1 MRLSFALCYICWVSW
16 FKQGD
21 GNNIIK
27 RLRIN
32 EAIRAP
38 EIRLVG
44 EKGEQLGLSTMRAAL
59 ETAKKQSLDL
69 VEVAPTATPP
79 VCRLM
84 DYGKF
89 KYQQAKKEQD
99 AKKGQHVSALREVRL
114 RPKIGVHDFDAK
126 ARSARKLLD
135 AGDKVKV
142 TILFRGRE
150 ITHPELGFKLLQRM
164 AEQMKDISV
173 IDRQPL
179 MENRRMMLILAPVA
193 AVKVKPKVE
202 GAAAPEAA
210 KAAKPV
216 AKPDAKPAAKPAD
229 KPVKEAEP
237 AKAEAPAKEEVKE
250 EAQNA

>member
-1 MRLSFALCYICWVSW
+1 
-16 FKQGD
+16 
-21 GNNIIK
+21 
-27 RLRIN
+27 LRVN

-44 EKGEQLGLSTMRAAL
+44 EKGEQLGILAVRQAL
-59 ETAKKQSLDL
+59 DTARKQSLDL

-89 KYQQAKKEQD
+89 KYQQAKKEQE
-99 AKKGQHVSALREVRL
+99 AKKGQHVTALREVRL
-114 RPKIGVHDFDAK
+114 RPKIGVHDFNAK
-126 ARSARKLLD
+126 SRSARKLLE

-164 AEQMKDISV
+164 AELMKDISV

-179 MENRRMMLILAPVA
+179 MENRRMMLILAPLA
-193 AVKVKPKVE
+193 A
-202 GAAAPEAA
+202 
-210 KAAKPV
+210 AAKP
-216 AKPDAKPAAKPAD
+216 KP
-229 KPVKEAEP
+229 
-237 AKAEAPAKEEVKE
+237 KAEAPAATEAPKAAKPAPKPVQEKAPVKE
-250 EAQNA
+250 KEPKEPKGPQEGAKEAAPAKEKQEVEEETQNA